1 MNGLIIL
8 IGFRGTGKTTVGE
21 LLAQR
26 CGCPFVDTDQ
36 RICQRKGASVK
47 TIVEREGWEEFRR
60 CEEEVLRELAGVTG
74 SVVATGGGAV
84 VHRQAWQEL
93 KKTATIVW
101 LTADTAIL
109 MQRICKDDAT
119 KDNRPSLTG
128 KGVAEELIQ
137 ILKEREP
144 LYRELAQFAVDTG
157 RLKVVEAVDYIYE
170 RAGKILE

>member
-36 RICQRKGASVK
+36 RICQIKGASIT
-47 TIVEREGWEEFRR
+47 TIVEREGWEGFRR
-60 CEEEVLRELAGVTG
+60 CEEEVLRDLADATG

-84 VHRQAWQEL
+84 LHRQVWPEL
-93 KKTATIVW
+93 KKYATIVW

-109 MQRICKDDAT
+109 MQRIGRDAP
-119 KDNRPSLTG
+119 DNRPSLSG
-128 KGVAEELIQ
+128 KGVVEEMAQ
-137 ILKEREP
+137 ILAEREP
-144 LYRELAQFAVDTG
+144 LYRELAHFSIDTG
-157 RLKVVEAVDYIYE
+157 RLRADEAVDS
-170 RAGKILE
+170 ILERVAKI

>member
-1 MNGLIIL
+1 MAILDFIKKQFIDIIEWTDDSRDTLSYRFPDEDKEIKNGAQLIVRESQAAQFVYL
-8 IGFRGTGKTTVGE
+8 GEFGDTTGT
-21 LLAQR
+21 
-26 CGCPFVDTDQ
+26 
-36 RICQRKGASVK
+36 
-47 TIVEREGWEEFRR
+47 
-60 CEEEVLRELAGVTG
+60 
-74 SVVATGGGAV
+74 VVATGGGAV
-84 VHRQAWQEL
+84 LHRQIWREL
-93 KKTATIVW
+93 RKNATIVW

-128 KGVAEELIQ
+128 KGVAEELAQ

-144 LYRELAQFAVDTG
+144 LYRELAQFTVDTG